1 MRHLISIFIVV
12 TLFSQIAISQD
23 NHYQYL
29 QMGSKNSIV
38 ANAGLSRFEDQSAV
52 IVNPATLSYATGS
65 SFSFNT
71 TAMGISNINFK
82 NGLGQGYDIKYG
94 NLNILPNMA
103 VGVLKPKKNEKD
115 WVMGYGIYH
124 RMNDKLR
131 FTDRQQALWMCWTT
145 V

>member
-1 MRHLISIFIVV
+1 MRVSLRIFLAVVLISQTAV
-12 TLFSQIAISQD
+12 SQD

-52 IVNPATLSYATGS
+52 IVNPATLSYASGS

-82 NGLGQGYDIKYG
+82 NGLG
-94 NLNILPNMA
+94 
-103 VGVLKPKKNEKD
+103 
-115 WVMGYGIYH
+115 
-124 RMNDKLR
+124 
-131 FTDRQQALWMCWTT
+131 
-145 V
+145 